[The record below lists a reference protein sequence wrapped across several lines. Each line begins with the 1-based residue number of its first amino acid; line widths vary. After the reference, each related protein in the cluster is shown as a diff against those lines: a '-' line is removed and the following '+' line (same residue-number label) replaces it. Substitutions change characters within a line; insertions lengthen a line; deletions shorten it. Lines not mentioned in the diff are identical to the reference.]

1 MDNRTN
7 IYISCCNRLLR
18 ESVARIL
25 TKKTDFCVIES
36 TASGVNPDAEMPL
49 TKADV
54 IVFDSL
60 QRLGETSILESNAHS
75 RRANKCILVAMED
88 DPKSFL
94 TAIRQGVLGYVLQDA
109 SAAEVVG
116 AIRSVAQGEAV
127 CPSQY
132 VRILYDYFLS
142 HSSGAP
148 DIGVRRQFGLTRR
161 EQQLIPLIER
171 GMTNKEIAN
180 HLHLSE
186 QTVKNHVH
194 RILRKVGV
202 DDRLRVMEAV
212 QTDALL
218 V

>member
-1 MDNRTN
+1 
-7 IYISCCNRLLR
+7 
-18 ESVARIL
+18 
-25 TKKTDFCVIES
+25 
-36 TASGVNPDAEMPL
+36 MPL

-60 QRLGETSILESNAHS
+60 QRLGETSILESNEHR
-75 RRANKCILVAMED
+75 RRANKCVLVAMED

-127 CPSQY
+127 CPPQY

-148 DIGVRRQFGLTRR
+148 DISVRRQFGLTRR